1 MNICNISIEYRCEHH
16 PQCSSNCMTYARVS
30 GCTCI
35 HHWVALFPLCAY
47 LTCLLFCCRLAVFA
61 FVFAFA
67 LRCCCC
73 CCLRCLAH
81 RSFSS
86 FCSRTLPRQ
95 VTLTLYAKYSSPRYL
110 YNFVVAHTIL
120 ASSSPSSCTC
130 TCLSAV
136 AQTLCI
142 TVCVCVC
149 VSESVECLAPVFVW
163 PCVCSANKETYE
175 KRNAYV
181 CVYTHMQHTHT

>member
-1 MNICNISIEYRCEHH
+1 MQQQLHDLCECVCMNVY
-16 PQCSSNCMTYARVS
+16 
-30 GCTCI
+30 
-35 HHWVALFPLCAY
+35 FPLGRSFPSV
-47 LTCLLFCCRLAVFA
+47 CLFDVPAFCCLLAVFA

-67 LRCCCC
+67 LRCCC
-73 CCLRCLAH
+73 CLAH

-120 ASSSPSSCTC
+120 ASSSC

-142 TVCVCVC
+142 TVCVCV
-149 VSESVECLAPVFVW
+149 SESVECLAPVFVC
-163 PCVCSANKETYE
+163 PCVCSGNKETYE

-181 CVYTHMQHTHT
+181 CVHTHMQHTHTKFQAALACLCLCAPQRNRKIIRKTIKAK